1 VQAEILQPSHPLF
14 FGYADRTIPVRWADG
29 PLLRVPDVNDTN
41 AQSGA
46 LPRPSVLMRFTGA
59 QPLSGLMR
67 GSDQIRRRPALVD
80 AAVGKGRVLLY
91 VVNPIY
97 RWQNFGEH
105 NLVFNALLFYNDLA
119 KGDGN

>member
-1 VQAEILQPSHPLF
+1 
-14 FGYADRTIPVRWADG
+14 
-29 PLLRVPDVNDTN
+29 
-41 AQSGA
+41 
-46 LPRPSVLMRFTGA
+46 MRFTGA

-67 GSDQIRRRPALVD
+67 GSDQIRQRPALID

-91 VVNPIY
+91 ALNPIY

-119 KGDGN
+119 KADGN